1 MNLLCQ
7 LCGIEKALVYC
18 TPDEAR
24 LCLQCDTAV
33 HSANALS
40 LRHLR
45 GIMCDRCY
53 SRPASIRCLENTF
66 SFCEICR
73 SNQKGCLVPSH
84 HHVQLQWYRLCPSV
98 SEFFKLF
105 PFAFDAS
112 FLKGVDSAA
121 LLSVSGGMLSTID
134 QCVSNGWDSGANG
147 NSVANIL
154 NELGPCT
161 KFEPCI
167 DPPTAFENTTS
178 SMSYNKNQ
186 PDFFQKDTDLPPE
199 GLSQF
204 KDIELCDD
212 DDFCEDFNI
221 ADVALSFDGDNL
233 FGCAQSNPKFIP
245 GMDCFN
251 LDKDIQVVDSLHVHE
266 NDIEVSSSR
275 QQDCVGL
282 QSSCVTGSV
291 SISQCGNSSL
301 DEVLLNATGGNRSI
315 SLSFPDDP
323 QTLSLSNITGERR
336 VSDFQDCGVSS
347 MFLTGESS
355 WDPTLETGSPQAR
368 EKAKMRYKEK
378 KKTRTFGKQIR
389 YASRKARAD
398 TRKRVKG
405 RFVKA
410 GEAYDYDPQT
420 SRDY

>member
-1 MNLLCQ
+1 MNPLCQ
-7 LCGIEKALVYC
+7 LCRIEKALVYC

-24 LCLQCDTAV
+24 LCLQCDTVV

-45 GIMCDRCY
+45 ALMCDRCY
-53 SRPASIRCLENTF
+53 SRPASIRCIENSF
-66 SFCEICR
+66 SFCENCR

-84 HHVQLQWYRLCPSV
+84 HHMPLPWYQLCPSM
-98 SEFFKLF
+98 SDLYKLF
-105 PFAFDAS
+105 SVVFDPS
-112 FLKGVDSAA
+112 FLKGVDSTP
-121 LLSVSGGMLSTID
+121 LLSVSGGMLSTIEH
-134 QCVSNGWDSGANG
+134 CVSNGWDSGENG
-147 NSVANIL
+147 NSAVNVL

-167 DPPTAFENTTS
+167 DQPTAFENTRN
-178 SMSYNKNQ
+178 SMSCNKNQ
-186 PDFFQKDTDLPPE
+186 PDLFQKETDFSPE

-212 DDFCEDFNI
+212 ADFCEGFNI
-221 ADVALSFDGDNL
+221 ADVDLSFDGDNL
-233 FGCAQSNPKFIP
+233 FGCAQSNPEFIP

-251 LDKDIQVVDSLHVHE
+251 LDKDIQVVDSFHIHE

-275 QQDCVGL
+275 QHDCVGL

-291 SISQCGNSSL
+291 SVSQCVNSSV
-301 DEVLLNATGGNRSI
+301 DDVLLNATGGNRSI
-315 SLSFPDDP
+315 NLSFSNEP
-323 QTLSLSNITGERR
+323 QTLSLSNITGDRR
-336 VSDFQDCGVSS
+336 VSDYQDCGVSS

-355 WDPTLETGSPQAR
+355 WDPSLETGSPQAR

-410 GEAYDYDPQT
+410 GEAYDYDPLT

>member
-1 MNLLCQ
+1 MNPLCQ

-18 TPDEAR
+18 TADDAR
-24 LCLQCDTAV
+24 LCLQCDTVV
-33 HSANALS
+33 HSANRLS

-45 GIMCDRCY
+45 GIMCDRCF
-53 SRPASIRCLENTF
+53 SRPASIRCTENSF
-66 SFCEICR
+66 SFCENCR

-84 HHVQLQWYRLCPSV
+84 PHLQLPCYPLCPSV
-98 SEFFKLF
+98 SEFSKLF

-112 FLKGVDSAA
+112 FLNGVDSGP
-121 LLSVSGGMLSTID
+121 LLSVSGGILSTIEH
-134 QCVSNGWDSGANG
+134 CLSNGWDSGENG
-147 NSVANIL
+147 NAVVNVL
-154 NELGPCT
+154 NEMGPCT
-161 KFEPCI
+161 KFEPSI
-167 DPPTAFENTTS
+167 NPPIAFENTPS

-186 PDFFQKDTDLPPE
+186 PNLFQKETDFSPE

-204 KDIELCDD
+204 KDIELCEDD
-212 DDFCEDFNI
+212 DICEGFNI
-221 ADVALSFDGDNL
+221 ADVDLSFDGDNL

-251 LDKDIQVVDSLHVHE
+251 LDKDIQVVDSLHLHE
-266 NDIEVSSSR
+266 NDIEVSSSM
-275 QQDCVGL
+275 QPDCVGL

-291 SISQCGNSSL
+291 SVSQCVNNM

-315 SLSFPDDP
+315 SLSFSNEP
-323 QTLSLSNITGERR
+323 QTLSLSNISGERR
-336 VSDFQDCGVSS
+336 ASDYQDCGVSS

-355 WDPTLETGSPQAR
+355 WDPSLETGSPQAR

-410 GEAYDYDPQT
+410 GEAYDYDPLP